1 MAAHLSVPGGS
12 AGLWALGALGVTALL
27 ALDLGLLRKKA
38 RDPSPKEAL
47 VWTGVWF
54 GLACVFG
61 LAVTLT
67 MGGARG
73 AEFFTAY
80 FVEQSLSVD
89 NLFVMMIVFASLGIP
104 ASSQRKVLVAGILG
118 AAVLRAVL
126 IFVGAAA
133 VARFHVLGYAL
144 GALLVVSGVK
154 LLREALR
161 PKSDG
166 PEEAPKVARG
176 AVGLLARVLPVTD
189 RDPEG
194 RFTVVIDGV
203 RHATLL
209 LVALVTIEVA
219 DVVFALDSI
228 PAVLGVSSDPF
239 VVLASNVF
247 AILGLRS
254 MYFALAGLLARLRYL
269 KHGLAAVLVIVGL
282 KMLLAAAWTM
292 PTWLS
297 LVLVLGTLVVA
308 AVASFVVSRGTLER
322 NQEHAS

>member
-12 AGLWALGALGVTALL
+12 AGLWVLGALGVTALL
-27 ALDLGLLRKKA
+27 ALDLGLLRKEPK
-38 RDPSPKEAL
+38 DPSPREAL
-47 VWTGVWF
+47 VWTGLWF
-54 GLACVFG
+54 GLACAFG
-61 LAVTLT
+61 LGVTLT
-67 MGGARG
+67 MGGTRG

-104 ASSQRKVLVAGILG
+104 AGSQRKVLVAGILG
-118 AAVLRAVL
+118 AAVLRAGLV
-126 IFVGAAA
+126 FAGAAA
-133 VARFHVLGYAL
+133 VARFHALGYVLG
-144 GALLVVSGVK
+144 GLLVLSGAK

-161 PKSDG
+161 PKAEG
-166 PEEAPKVARG
+166 PEEAPRMATR
-176 AVGLLARVLPVTD
+176 AVGLLARVLPVTHH
-189 RDPEG
+189 DPRG
-194 RFTVVIDGV
+194 RFTLVIDGV

-219 DVVFALDSI
+219 DIVFALDSI
-228 PAVLGVSSDPF
+228 PAVLGVSNDPF

-254 MYFALAGLLARLRYL
+254 MYFALSGLLARLRYL
-269 KHGLAAVLVIVGL
+269 KHGLAGVLVIVGL
-282 KMLLAAAWTM
+282 KMLLAAVWSM

-297 LVLVLGTLVVA
+297 LVLVLGTLGVA
-308 AVASFVVSRGTLER
+308 AGASFIGTEER

>member
-1 MAAHLSVPGGS
+1 MAALLPIPGGS

-27 ALDLGLLRKKA
+27 ALDLGILRKNPK
-38 RDPSPKEAL
+38 DPSPKEAL

-54 GLACVFG
+54 GLACLFG
-61 LAVTLT
+61 FAITLT
-67 MGGARG
+67 MGSARG

-104 ASSQRKVLVAGILG
+104 AGSQRKVLVAGILG

-126 IFVGAAA
+126 IFAGAAA
-133 VARFHVLGYAL
+133 IARFHVLGYLL
-144 GALLVVSGVK
+144 GGLLVLSGAK

-161 PKSDG
+161 PKVEG
-166 PEEAPKVARG
+166 PEEAPEIAKR

-189 RDPEG
+189 RDPGG
-194 RFTVVIDGV
+194 RFTMVIGGV

-228 PAVLGVSSDPF
+228 PAVLGVSKDPF

-254 MYFALAGLLARLRYL
+254 MYFALAGLLAKLRYL
-269 KHGLAAVLVIVGL
+269 KHGLAGVLVIVGL
-282 KMLLAAAWTM
+282 KMLLAAVWTM

-297 LVLVLGTLVVA
+297 LVLVLGTLGVA
-308 AVASFVVSRGTLER
+308 AGASFIGNAER

>member
-1 MAAHLSVPGGS
+1 MAAHLPVPGGS
-12 AGLWALGALGVTALL
+12 AGLWVLGALGVTALL
-27 ALDLGLLRKKA
+27 TLDLGLLRKKPK
-38 RDPSPKEAL
+38 DPSPKEAL

-54 GLACVFG
+54 GLASVFG

-67 MGGARG
+67 MGGTRG

-104 ASSQRKVLVAGILG
+104 PGSQRKVLVAGILG

-126 IFVGAAA
+126 IFAGAAV
-133 VARFHVLGYAL
+133 VARFHVLGYFL
-144 GALLVVSGVK
+144 GGLLVLSGAK

-161 PKSDG
+161 PKAAEG
-166 PEEAPKVARG
+166 PEEAPKVSKG
-176 AVGLLARVLPVTD
+176 AVGLLARFLPVTA
-189 RDPEG
+189 RDPGG

-203 RHATLL
+203 RHATVL

-228 PAVLGVSSDPF
+228 PAVLGVSNDPF

-254 MYFALAGLLARLRYL
+254 MYFALTGLLSKLRYL
-269 KHGLAAVLVIVGL
+269 KHGLAGVLVIVGL
-282 KMLLAAAWTM
+282 KMLVAAVWTM

-297 LVLVLGTLVVA
+297 LVLVLGTLGVA
-308 AVASFVVSRGTLER
+308 AGASFFGTEEER

>member
-1 MAAHLSVPGGS
+1 MAAHLSVPGGG
-12 AGLWALGALGVTALL
+12 AGLWVLGALGVTALL
-27 ALDLGLLRKKA
+27 ALDLGLLRKDPK
-38 RDPSPKEAL
+38 DPSPKEAL

-67 MGGARG
+67 MGGTRG

-104 ASSQRKVLVAGILG
+104 AGAQRKVLVAGILG
-118 AAVLRAVL
+118 AAVLRAAL
-126 IFVGAAA
+126 IFAGAAA
-133 VARFHVLGYAL
+133 VARFHVLGYVL
-144 GALLVVSGVK
+144 GGLLVLSGAK

-161 PKSDG
+161 PKAEGS
-166 PEEAPKVARG
+166 EEAPRMATR
-176 AVGLLARVLPVTD
+176 AVGLLARVLPVTH
-189 RDPEG
+189 RDPRG
-194 RFTVVIDGV
+194 RFTLVIDGV

-228 PAVLGVSSDPF
+228 PAVLGVSNDPF

-254 MYFALAGLLARLRYL
+254 MYFALAGLLAKLRYL
-269 KHGLAAVLVIVGL
+269 KHGLAGVLLLVGL
-282 KMLLAAAWTM
+282 KMLLAAVWTV

-297 LVLVLGTLVVA
+297 LVLVLGTLGVA
-308 AVASFVVSRGTLER
+308 AGASFIGNAER
-322 NQEHAS
+322 KPEHAS